1 MATYK
6 GIQGYSVQS
15 LATDP
20 SPTASAEGQLWYN
33 TTSGKFKIAV
43 AGTGAWAAGGNTNTG
58 IDAGGYLG
66 IQTAAMYFG
75 GRGGP
80 PGGMI
85 TAITTSE
92 TYNGTSWT
100 ETADLPTRIYQ
111 NAGFGT
117 TTAGASRGGFNEA
130 NTPTTNTFEYNGTS
144 WSAVNAAVNSSRNI
158 HGTGTQTSGL
168 VAGGSPGPYSSKS
181 ETYDG
186 TSWSETNGLIAARW
200 GLPLVG
206 TSTAALGV
214 GGTGAPDVGTTTVQE
229 WDGTCWS
236 TNAAA
241 LNEGKTSSA
250 AAGTTTLALNYGGYG
265 GGGSTSVTGATES
278 FNGTS
283 WSAVGSLATARST
296 IMGGQAS
303 PNSVAVAF
311 GGAPNPASP
320 AATGATE
327 EYNDPVLSVKTF
339 TAS

>member
-1 MATYK
+1 MAEYK
-6 GIQGYSVQS
+6 GIRGFTIQNLS
-15 LATDP
+15 ADP
-20 SPTASAEGQLWYN
+20 PAPIVGQVWYN
-33 TTSGKFKIAV
+33 TTSAVLKGYV
-43 AGTGAWAAGGNTNTG
+43 AGAGAWSSGGSMITPA
-58 IDAGGYLG
+58 DSGGYCG

-92 TYNGTSWT
+92 TYNGTAWS
-100 ETADLPTRIYQ
+100 ETGDLPARIYQ

-117 TTAGASRGGFNEA
+117 TTAAVSRGGFNEA
-130 NTPTTNTFEYNGTS
+130 NTPTTNTFEWDGTS
-144 WSAVNAAVNSSRNI
+144 WTAGGAGVNSSRNI
-158 HGTGTQTSGL
+158 HGTGTQTTGL
-168 VAGGSPGPYSSKS
+168 TAGGSPGPYSLKS
-181 ETYDG
+181 ETYNG
-186 TSWSETNGLIAARW
+186 TAWAGTNDLNLARW

-214 GGTGAPDVGTTTVQE
+214 GGTMAPDNGATTTQD
-229 WDGTCWS
+229 WNGTCWS
-236 TNAAA
+236 TNPAS
-241 LNEGKTSSA
+241 LNEGKISSA

-327 EYNDPVLSVKTF
+327 EYNDPILSVKTF

>member
-6 GIQGYSVQS
+6 GVKGFTIQS
-15 LATDP
+15 LSADP
-20 SPTASAEGQLWYN
+20 PAPIVGQVWYN
-33 TTSGKFKIAV
+33 TTSTVLKGYVSGA
-43 AGTGAWAAGGNTNTG
+43 GAWSSGNNMITPCDN
-58 IDAGGYLG
+58 GGYLG

-80 PGGMI
+80 PSGMI

-283 WSAVGSLATARST
+283 WAAVGSLATARST